1 VLQSPI
7 SSIYGRG
14 IYGNKF
20 SDSAQ
25 GGQDKKINR
34 DGRIVEKSAADVR
47 SD

>member
-7 SSIYGRG
+7 GSIYGRG

-20 SDSAQ
+20 SDSGQ
-25 GGQDKKINR
+25 GGQDKKINTG
-34 DGRIVEKSAADVR
+34 GRIIEISAADVR